1 MDLLEETMIFRFQLA
16 AGLCIEW
23 ISHFSITASRT
34 SSCGHGG
41 HSYVPLSWTFPSQLP
56 FSESTQHVQ
65 INQKWHSQWV
75 LAIGLVITPFSETSC
90 SQVEIEIYR
99 TIQNQIRTDRAAQ
112 QIHLLFQY
120 SSLSQNLII
129 YYVTSWF
136 FFSMWLTREELYIQL
151 FLVTQAWNLQIFI
164 QNPRGNSQKNDGD
177 CEGIQPK
184 NALHSGLGIIGKSPR
199 YLMFHIFAKELRNT
213 FTNASFSLLL
223 PFVQPCLRLARWNR
237 IHWER
242 STGKRAKIKAVW
254 RKTSL
259 VSSVQNWVS
268 FFLPNF
274 CCLVCLI
281 EFLP

>member
-1 MDLLEETMIFRFQLA
+1 MT
-16 AGLCIEW
+16 
-23 ISHFSITASRT
+23 FSMSSGHWLGHHPLFWDKLFSSRNWNLSDHSKPNT
-34 SSCGHGG
+34 NRSS
-41 HSYVPLSWTFPSQLP
+41 SPTNSPSV
-56 FSESTQHVQ
+56 S
-65 INQKWHSQWV
+65 
-75 LAIGLVITPFSETSC
+75 
-90 SQVEIEIYR
+90 
-99 TIQNQIRTDRAAQ
+99 IQQP
-112 QIHLLFQY
+112 Y